1 MGGAVRR
8 GFDRGAV
15 QEVDMKYD
23 MTDIPDEELYETAL
37 EKRKNGNATARAYAA
52 QKELAD
58 RHAVYHAH
66 GYRNWSSKQYAYNQD
81 YMSFETDNR

>member
-1 MGGAVRR
+1 
-8 GFDRGAV
+8 
-15 QEVDMKYD
+15 MKPRD
-23 MTDIPDEELYETAL
+23 LTAETDEQLYAIAL
-37 EKRKNGNATARAYAA
+37 EKRKNGNGTSRAYAA

-66 GYRNWSSKQYAYNQD
+66 GYRNGSSKQYAYNQD